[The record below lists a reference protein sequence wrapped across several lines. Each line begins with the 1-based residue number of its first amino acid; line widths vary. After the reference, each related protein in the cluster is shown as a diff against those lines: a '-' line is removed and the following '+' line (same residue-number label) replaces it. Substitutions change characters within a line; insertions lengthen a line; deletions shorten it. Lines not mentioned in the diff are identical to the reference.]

1 MKKVFALAIVVL
13 LLAAMAAPMALAADD
28 VVITP
33 NATYNGGTV
42 TMTANGVGDQITVFD
57 MASIGFGTGVE
68 YCFWFDHSGS
78 FSFDKDVT
86 LIFQGQPK
94 FELKAGEVYQ
104 IAGDSYSETYVQLDD
119 GNMLMIIDSDNPGNF
134 AGLPASSPWS
144 AFPATI
150 NGEKSEGSAPAAP
163 AAPAGPGGGFGAPAG
178 PGGFGAPSGP
188 FVPGDP
194 APGIET
200 GAPITVY
207 ITVSADG
214 VLKVAAQPV
223 QVTTY
228 SVEAV
233 IVAAHE
239 QFYSEGLMGFNAG
252 TNNSYGMYMI
262 DKFWGI
268 ATTPY
273 VIKNSAPLGSGANS
287 EYISADTAPVAAGDN
302 IIVVADTNG
311 ATPPVS
317 LEYDKETQ
325 IVKVNQWALDFT
337 TFQYTNA
344 AVENVDI
351 VDAETGAVLG
361 TTNALGNA
369 RLSKI
374 PACGVAAYPGVSAV
388 AVSDNVT
395 SFTPIQ
401 DKYTPPAHDYS
412 IFGGPDGRS
421 LLRILVIGLGLIIP
435 LLIIVLFAYNRELR
449 TAGVKYEDLR
459 GDNEVTRRL

>member
-1 MKKVFALAIVVL
+1 MKKVLALAIVVL

-33 NATYNGGTV
+33 NATYNGETV
-42 TMTANGVGDQITVFD
+42 TMTANGVDEQIAIFD
-57 MASIGFGTGVE
+57 LGSVGFGTGIE
-68 YCFWFDHSGS
+68 YGFWFEHSGS

-104 IAGDSYSETYVQLDD
+104 IAGDNYSECYAQLDD
-119 GNMLMIIDSDNPGNF
+119 GNMIAILDKDNPGNW
-134 AGLPASSPWS
+134 ASLPPASPMS
-144 AFPATI
+144 AMPATI
-150 NGEKSEGSAPAAP
+150 NGERSEGAAP
-163 AAPAGPGGGFGAPAG
+163 AAPAGPAGGGFGAPAG
-178 PGGFGAPSGP
+178 GGFGAPSGP

-214 VLKVAAQPV
+214 VLKVAAQPI

-273 VIKNSAPLGSGANS
+273 VIKNSAPLGSGANA
-287 EYISADTAPVAAGDN
+287 EYISADAAPVAPGDN

-311 ATPPVS
+311 ATPPIS

-369 RLSKI
+369 RLSKM

-421 LLRILVIGLGLIIP
+421 LLRILVIGLGLILP
-435 LLIIVLFAYNRELR
+435 LLAVVLFAYNRELK

-459 GDNEVTRRL
+459 GDREITRNL